1 MGHVFLVSPC
11 FHHLCIATST
21 LNIHPELLVSLSV
34 QRVCFLHQNSSVYS
48 VSYPFCWDQED
59 LRKKNDES
67 KNVHPLLHWLYLTN
81 KFDLTAEA
89 KFSLGNDFCLVNG

>member
-1 MGHVFLVSPC
+1 MVGHVPLVSPY
-11 FHHLCIATST
+11 FRHLCIAT
-21 LNIHPELLVSLSV
+21 LDIHLELLVSLSV
-34 QRVCFLHQNSSVYS
+34 QRVCFLHRNSSVYS

-67 KNVHPLLHWLYLTN
+67 KKVHPLLHWLYLTN

-89 KFSLGNDFCLVNG
+89 KLSPGDDFCLLNG